1 MRTLG
6 IDYGDKRIGLAISD
20 ELGII
25 ANPLEVYYRKT
36 LEEDFKHLE
45 KIITEK
51 KVNNIVIGLPINMD
65 GTLGERAQLTKEFGE
80 QLASRFNLPIIYVD
94 ERWTSIESE
103 RILIESNV
111 RREKRKTLIDKMA
124 AQNILQ
130 RYLDSPK
137 TNKNS

>member
-6 IDYGDKRIGLAISD
+6 IDYGDKRIGLALSD

-25 ANPLEVYYRKT
+25 ASPLEVYRRKS
-36 LEEDFKHLE
+36 LEEDLKYLA
-45 KIITEK
+45 KIIDDK
-51 KVNNIVIGLPINMD
+51 KVGDIVIGLPINMD
-65 GTLGERAQLTKEFGE
+65 GTMGERVQLTKAFGKN
-80 QLASRFNLPIIYVD
+80 LSSITILPIRYID

-103 RILIESNV
+103 KILIEGNV
-111 RREKRKTLIDKMA
+111 RREKRKALIDKMA

-137 TNKNS
+137 NK

>member
-6 IDYGDKRIGLAISD
+6 IDYGDKRIGLALSD

-25 ANPLEVYYRKT
+25 ASPLEVYHRKY
-36 LEEDFKHLE
+36 LEEDLKYLA
-45 KIITEK
+45 KIVSDK
-51 KVNNIVIGLPINMD
+51 NVGNIVIGLPINMD
-65 GTLGERAQLTKEFGE
+65 GTMGERAQLTKTFGE
-80 QLASRFNLPIIYVD
+80 QLASLIALPIIYVD

-103 RILIESNV
+103 KILIESNV
-111 RREKRKTLIDKMA
+111 RRKNRKALIDKMA

-137 TNKNS
+137 NK